1 MRQILLPILLIALA
15 LAVPIVPFL
24 GFGPALEAWLESAI
38 ERTVDPVFAAAL
50 VVGLLGVDV
59 FLPIPSSVLSTLG
72 GEVLGFWGGTAASF
86 AGLSLGAAVGFGL
99 ARAAARPLV
108 RRLAQRVNFVD
119 NPRARKLHLTPMPM
133 LGGIAIYLG
142 VMAGL
147 AVFAGSGRL
156 RAGRLPPA
164 RVLALL
170 LALGATY
177 AVDGLNSYLSL
188 FEFYAP
194 PYEPR
199 NSLRLVT
206 GLAFGLTMIAVA
218 LPVFNATVWRTPASG
233 APVRSLR
240 ELAALIAILAVI
252 AGGVLARVPALLLF
266 FGLISAAGVLV
277 MFVLVGGVL
286 FVTLARRE
294 NAAARWRD
302 LAVPALAGLA
312 FAFAITGAIDAARYA
327 LTGTWNGF
335 NLWG

>member
-1 MRQILLPILLIALA
+1 MPLYSRTTSRRVLLAAGLIGLIWLA
-15 LAVPIVPFL
+15 A
-24 GFGPALEAWLESAI
+24 
-38 ERTVDPVFAAAL
+38 T
-50 VVGLLGVDV
+50 
-59 FLPIPSSVLSTLG
+59 PSG
-72 GEVLGFWGGTAASF
+72 VLGKAD
-86 AGLSLGAAVGFGL
+86 AVGYAICHRIAERSFHVHD
-99 ARAAARPLV
+99 RPLP
-108 RRLAQRVNFVD
+108 LC
-119 NPRARKLHLTPMPM
+119 ARCT
-133 LGGIAIYLG
+133 GIYLG

-206 GLAFGLTMIAVA
+206 GLAFGLAMIAVA

-286 FVTLARRE
+286 FVTLSRRE